1 MIVVIALLGVVAG
14 GLIGWATDVLPRF
27 AATPV
32 PGTRTMRTPDW
43 PALIQ
48 LGLQRAARRDPARRA
63 WLALRAAVE
72 LGCGLFFAFLWH
84 RYGLAAEGLAYAALI
99 AFLLLVALID
109 LRYRL
114 ILNVLIYPAFAIVI
128 GVHALL
134 VPEHALNILLGGV
147 MAGSIFF
154 LTARLR
160 PGELGGGDVKLAA
173 FIGFAFGFPNVLWA
187 LLLGTGSAGVL
198 IAFWLLTRR
207 ARLQTRIPYA
217 PFLCLGA
224 ILAVVLSPPFVA

>member
-1 MIVVIALLGVVAG
+1 MIAVTFLLGFVAG
-14 GLIGWATDVLPRF
+14 WLIGWATDVLPRF

-32 PGTRTMRTPDW
+32 LTAHTTNIPDW
-43 PALIQ
+43 PASIQ
-48 LGLQRAARRDPARRA
+48 LGFKWSAVRVPAQRA
-63 WLALRAAVE
+63 WLVLRAAIE
-72 LGCGLFFAFLWH
+72 LVCGLVFAALWQ
-84 RYGLAAEGLAYAALI
+84 RYGLAAEGVAYAALI
-99 AFLLLVALID
+99 AFLLLIALID

-114 ILNVLIYPAFAIVI
+114 ILNVLIYPALIVII

-154 LTARLR
+154 LTAWLK
-160 PGELGGGDVKLAA
+160 PGELGGGDVKLAT

-224 ILAVVLSPPFVA
+224 ILAIIISPPFVA